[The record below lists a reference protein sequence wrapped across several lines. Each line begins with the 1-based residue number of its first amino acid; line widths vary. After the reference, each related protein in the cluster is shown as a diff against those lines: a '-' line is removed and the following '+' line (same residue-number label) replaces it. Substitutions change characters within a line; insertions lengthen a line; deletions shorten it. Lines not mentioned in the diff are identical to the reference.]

1 MEDWERIYER
11 VQTLGQYE
19 LEWWTQRLL
28 PICEEFIQAVSGNPN
43 LEFWR
48 SIYKP
53 QRTYGT
59 ERITGWLTDLFPYIE
74 ASWVQSQPRLVRNPI
89 LAIER
94 SQLSIDD
101 GLASR
106 LLPLGQSRVGIKLI
120 TEGSEQ
126 TLELIAGFIG
136 VNQHPKWQVLKPVVG
151 WAVLKRDPI
160 T

>member
-1 MEDWERIYER
+1 M
-11 VQTLGQYE
+11 
-19 LEWWTQRLL
+19 
-28 PICEEFIQAVSGNPN
+28 
-43 LEFWR
+43 
-48 SIYKP
+48 
-53 QRTYGT
+53 
-59 ERITGWLTDLFPYIE
+59 
-74 ASWVQSQPRLVRNPI
+74 
-89 LAIER
+89 AIER
-94 SQLSIDD
+94 SQLSMDD
-101 GLASR
+101 GLAAR